1 MNVLATAVPLTT
13 RIAVHVLGVDPDRRV
28 LLDRAQPPLDPVWGL
43 PGTMVQPGEDPVV
56 RVRQLISEAGALTAT
71 RVEVID
77 LESIVESGLHV
88 VHMVFECG
96 AEPPCPAPTPPWPWV
111 TLPRSSVPET
121 LLGPHPKALVSRLVD
136 LYPRPGTGLRS
147 RVRLRVAGSGPGR
160 WQGIPVN
167 PGILGPLGPGW
178 SQWMVVEPFR
188 WPLGPPVP

>member
-96 AEPPCPAPTPPWPWV
+96 AEPSLLRADATSSALWW
-111 TLPRSSVPET
+111 TLPEIVGLNLSART
-121 LLGPHPKALVSRLVD
+121 RKALASR
-136 LYPRPGTGLRS
+136 
-147 RVRLRVAGSGPGR
+147 
-160 WQGIPVN
+160 
-167 PGILGPLGPGW
+167 W
-178 SQWMVVEPFR
+178 SMI
-188 WPLGPPVP
+188 WPDT